1 MEVFIMT
8 QSLVQI
14 TEDTISV
21 YPYILK
27 LSRKEDLTFDEMYS
41 AFDAVLT
48 DQATDSEVASLLIG
62 LKEKGE
68 TVEEITA
75 LVTVLKDHA
84 TKLPQDIPNVID
96 NCGTGGDGSHSFN
109 ISTTSAF
116 VIAGAGV
123 KIAKHGNKSITS
135 LTGSS
140 DVLSSLGLQMKY
152 SPGNI
157 SDQINDIGIA
167 FLFAPYVHPK
177 IRQIMK
183 VRNDLKV
190 PTVFNMIGPLIN
202 PVELDYQYLKILS
215 LVHHYFRY

>member
-1 MEVFIMT
+1 MT

-27 LSRKEDLTFDEMYS
+27 LSRKEDLTFDEMYK

-48 DQATDSEVASLLIG
+48 DQATDSEVASLLVG

-96 NCGTGGDGSHSFN
+96 N
-109 ISTTSAF
+109 
-116 VIAGAGV
+116 
-123 KIAKHGNKSITS
+123 
-135 LTGSS
+135 
-140 DVLSSLGLQMKY
+140 
-152 SPGNI
+152 
-157 SDQINDIGIA
+157 
-167 FLFAPYVHPK
+167 
-177 IRQIMK
+177 
-183 VRNDLKV
+183 
-190 PTVFNMIGPLIN
+190 
-202 PVELDYQYLKILS
+202 
-215 LVHHYFRY
+215 